1 MVVHK
6 FGIRENSRGDGFH
19 KGGNGIVREIEFKC
33 PVTLSILSERRVHAP
48 KGLKGGKNGARGA
61 NYLIGKGKRKI
72 YIGGKNTVQAQ
83 AGDIIQISTP
93 GGGGRGSPK

>member
-48 KGLKGGKNGARGA
+48 KGLKGGKKGM
-61 NYLIGKGKRKI
+61 NYMMKKKEKSEKRRRM
-72 YIGGKNTVQAQ
+72 Y
-83 AGDIIQISTP
+83 
-93 GGGGRGSPK
+93 